1 MSGKDLSQY
10 LVEGNRGTTPH
21 KNDAV
26 VQEEMNAQFDR
37 DIGRG
42 LTAEASQAQFN
53 QQNAHLADEFDLSHL
68 GLEGVTVEGGVDA
81 AMDDSSCPSGACK
94 I

>member
-10 LVEGNRGTTPH
+10 LVEG
-21 KNDAV
+21 
-26 VQEEMNAQFDR
+26 

-42 LTAEASQAQFN
+42 LTPAGTQELIK
-53 QQNAHLADEFDLSHL
+53 QQNTLDEFDLSHL
-68 GLEGVTVEGGVDA
+68 GLDGVTVEGGVDA
-81 AMDDSSCPSGACK
+81 ALDDTSCPSGACK